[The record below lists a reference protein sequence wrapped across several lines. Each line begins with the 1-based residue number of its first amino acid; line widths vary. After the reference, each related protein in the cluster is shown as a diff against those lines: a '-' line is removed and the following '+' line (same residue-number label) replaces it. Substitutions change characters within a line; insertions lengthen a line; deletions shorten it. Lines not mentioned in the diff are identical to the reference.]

1 MTYERAVE
9 ILDPEHREH
18 YESIDIVDEACRM
31 GMEALKKQ
39 MPKKPL
45 KSDRKV
51 RYCEVFE
58 CQNCGLEFSGRIIKY
73 CYRCGQAFDWS
84 GIECH

>member
-31 GMEALKKQ
+31 GMEASEKADAEKAL
-39 MPKKPL
+39 
-45 KSDRKV
+45 
-51 RYCEVFE
+51 
-58 CQNCGLEFSGRIIKY
+58 
-73 CYRCGQAFDWS
+73 
-84 GIECH
+84 